1 MVDFLERLLGEW
13 QQYREKV
20 RQRRGQG
27 KLGADERF
35 LDGDW
40 DIGAYSDADLKAVK
54 LSSPLL
60 SGGKDLEMATTF
72 SYRARSKDS
81 SK

>member
-1 MVDFLERLLGEW
+1 MVDFLERLPREW
-13 QQYREKV
+13 QQYQEKV

-40 DIGAYSDADLKAVK
+40 DIGAYSDADFRSVQK
-54 LSSPLL
+54 SSTVL
-60 SGGKDLEMATTF
+60 SGGKDLEMAATF
-72 SYRARSKDS
+72 
-81 SK
+81 